1 MISTD
6 KVFRLLLD
14 WSPLAFVANPAAD
27 ETVNFAACP
36 AAASWITSVQVAMLI
51 RVFCIRA
58 NFRRF
63 KLQRRRQHDAEGLSG
78 KRNVWYEGQR
88 SRVGHLVLQLNCCR
102 AGPQRKVEITAA
114 LIRKCHCDELHSVL
128 LRPLSYGRKHRSFR
142 RKGEPEKLLLL
153 YCSRRIGAVD
163 QGQQLGNP

>member
-63 KLQRRRQHDAEGLSG
+63 KLQRRRQHEWMQNRVAEMDALRMRIARRLS
-78 KRNVWYEGQR
+78 RDD
-88 SRVGHLVLQLNCCR
+88 S
-102 AGPQRKVEITAA
+102 P
-114 LIRKCHCDELHSVL
+114 
-128 LRPLSYGRKHRSFR
+128 
-142 RKGEPEKLLLL
+142 
-153 YCSRRIGAVD
+153 AVREEHAR
-163 QGQQLGNP
+163 